1 MSHSHRQSHPD
12 YGAGISHSK
21 AFATGIVL
29 NVIFVGV
36 EIAYGFIANSSA
48 LLADAG
54 HNASDVMSLIFAWT
68 AAWLATLK
76 PRGKYSY
83 GFRKSTILASL
94 WNAILLFV
102 AVGFIAWD
110 AVEKLQNPEP
120 VAGDQV
126 MIVAS
131 IGILINTMTAL
142 LFIKGQKEDINIK
155 GAFLHM
161 AADAAV
167 SLGVVIAGLFIALTG
182 YQWIDPVMSFII
194 IAVILWGTWKLF
206 MDSVNLALDA
216 VPAGIDITEVRNRLS
231 SIEGVE
237 DVHDLHIWALST
249 TTSALSAH
257 LVIPGQRTDEMIGKI
272 QDMLKEEF
280 NIAHT
285 TLQIEQSD
293 ESDLDCYK
301 C

>member
-1 MSHSHRQSHPD
+1 MSHDHGHHHH
-12 YGAGISHSK
+12 GEGISHGK
-21 AFATGIVL
+21 AFAIGIAL
-29 NVIFVGV
+29 NIIFVGV
-36 EIAYGFIANSSA
+36 EIIYGLIANSSA

-94 WNAILLFV
+94 WNAVLLFV

-110 AVEKLQNPEP
+110 AIGKLEHPEP
-120 VAGDQV
+120 VAGKQV
-126 MIVAS
+126 MIVAG
-131 IGILINTMTAL
+131 IGILINTITAL

-167 SLGVVIAGLFIALTG
+167 SLGVVVAGLLITLTG
-182 YQWIDPVMSFII
+182 HQWIDPVMSFII

-206 MDSVNLALDA
+206 IDSVNLSLDA
-216 VPAGIDITEVRNRLS
+216 VPGGIDIEKVRKRLS
-231 SIEGVE
+231 EIEGVE
-237 DVHDLHIWALST
+237 DVHDLHIWAIST

-257 LVIPGQRTDEMIGKI
+257 LVIPENQTDEMIGKI
-272 QDMLKEEF
+272 QDILKKEF

-285 TLQIEQSD
+285 TIQIEKSK
-293 ESDLDCYK
+293 ESDLDCSK

>member
-1 MSHSHRQSHPD
+1 MSHDHGHHHH
-12 YGAGISHSK
+12 GEGISHGK
-21 AFATGIVL
+21 AFAIGIAL
-29 NVIFVGV
+29 NIIFVGV
-36 EIAYGFIANSSA
+36 EITYGLIANSSA

-94 WNAILLFV
+94 WNAVLLFV

-110 AVEKLQNPEP
+110 AIGKLEHPEP
-120 VAGDQV
+120 VAGKQV
-126 MIVAS
+126 MIVAG
-131 IGILINTMTAL
+131 IGILINTITAL

-167 SLGVVIAGLFIALTG
+167 SLGVVVAGLLITLTG

-206 MDSVNLALDA
+206 IDSVNLSLDA
-216 VPAGIDITEVRNRLS
+216 VPGGIDIEKVRKRLS
-231 SIEGVE
+231 EIEGVE
-237 DVHDLHIWALST
+237 DVHDLHIWAIST

-257 LVIPGQRTDEMIGKI
+257 LVIPENQTDEMIGKI
-272 QDMLKEEF
+272 QDILKKEF

-285 TLQIEQSD
+285 TIQIEKSK
-293 ESDLDCYK
+293 ESDLDCSK

>member
-1 MSHSHRQSHPD
+1 MSHDHGHHHH
-12 YGAGISHSK
+12 GEGISHGK
-21 AFATGIVL
+21 AFAIGIAL
-29 NVIFVGV
+29 NIIFVGV
-36 EIAYGFIANSSA
+36 EITYGLIANSSA

-94 WNAILLFV
+94 WNAVLLFV

-110 AVEKLQNPEP
+110 AIGKLEHPEP
-120 VAGDQV
+120 VAGKQV
-126 MIVAS
+126 MIVAG
-131 IGILINTMTAL
+131 IGILINTITAL

-167 SLGVVIAGLFIALTG
+167 SLGVVVAGLLITLTG

-206 MDSVNLALDA
+206 IDSVNLSLDA
-216 VPAGIDITEVRNRLS
+216 VPGGIDIEKVRKRLS
-231 SIEGVE
+231 EIEGVE
-237 DVHDLHIWALST
+237 DVHDLHIWAIST

-257 LVIPGQRTDEMIGKI
+257 LVIPENQTDEMIGKI
-272 QDMLKEEF
+272 QDILKKEF

-285 TLQIEQSD
+285 TIQIEKSK
-293 ESDLDCYK
+293 ESDLDCSI

>member
-1 MSHSHRQSHPD
+1 MSHDHGHHHH
-12 YGAGISHSK
+12 GEGISHGK
-21 AFATGIVL
+21 AFAIGIAL
-29 NVIFVGV
+29 NIIFVGV
-36 EIAYGFIANSSA
+36 EITYGLIANSSA

-94 WNAILLFV
+94 WNAVLLFV

-110 AVEKLQNPEP
+110 AIGKLEHPEP
-120 VAGDQV
+120 IAGKQV
-126 MIVAS
+126 MIVAG
-131 IGILINTMTAL
+131 IGILINTITAL

-167 SLGVVIAGLFIALTG
+167 SLGVVVAGLLITLTG

-206 MDSVNLALDA
+206 IDSVNLSLDA
-216 VPAGIDITEVRNRLS
+216 VPGGIDIEKVRKRLS
-231 SIEGVE
+231 EIEGVE
-237 DVHDLHIWALST
+237 DVHDLHIWAIST

-257 LVIPGQRTDEMIGKI
+257 LVIPENQTDEMIGKI
-272 QDMLKEEF
+272 QDILKKEF

-285 TLQIEQSD
+285 TIQIEKSK
-293 ESDLDCYK
+293 ESDLDCSK